1 MTFLC
6 NQANEKNPQIFM
18 KKKNTNFDSIFFFF
32 LMTASF
38 ELHVSDHLCL
48 H

>member
-18 KKKNTNFDSIFFFF
+18 KKKILISTVFSFF
-32 LMTASF
+32 LMMASF

>member
-18 KKKNTNFDSIFFFF
+18 KKILISTVFSFFFDDGI
-32 LMTASF
+32 
-38 ELHVSDHLCL
+38 V
-48 H
+48 